1 MNLQIVKLL
10 AGAAFVVSGYSA
22 SAQDRNSIGSVGL
35 TFGGNYISDVQG
47 SDSSPKAAT
56 VGSVELSGDIAFPV
70 GNNYMIG
77 IDGKYRFDDLSSTPR
92 FTFSSSDDPET
103 QYSFTIHALKNF
115 SDTTRAGIF
124 LNYGRQSS
132 QRDRSSKD
140 FDYAMI
146 GVEGQTMI
154 SDDFL
159 LYGQVGLGDKVRD
172 GEDDGEGFNNGMT
185 IRTGFNYF
193 VSERTALNMDFEF
206 AGSHIYIDGRDPGR
220 FYGFSLGAETR
231 LKTNAPLMINYGIS
245 YTNIHSIAEGQG
257 IEELGAN
264 IGIKYVFGAN
274 TPLERWTNGIAIG
287 APRLPVRA
295 SAWTSFID

>member
-35 TFGGNYISDVQG
+35 TFGGNYISDVQTRG
-47 SDSSPKAAT
+47 DKDTAT

-77 IDGKYRFDDLSSTPR
+77 IDGKYRFDDLSSTQD
-92 FTFSSSDDPET
+92 FDNDEDPET

-132 QRDRSSKD
+132 QNETRWED

-172 GEDDGEGFNNGMT
+172 GEDDEEGFNNGMT

-206 AGSHIYIDGRDPGR
+206 AGSNYFIDGRDPGR
-220 FYGFSLGAETR
+220 YYGFSFGAETR
-231 LKTNAPLMINYGIS
+231 LKPNAPLMINYGIS
-245 YTNIHSIAEGQG
+245 YTNIHSIGEGQG
-257 IEELGAN
+257 IEEFGAN
-264 IGIKYVFGAN
+264 IGIKYVLGAN

-295 SAWTSFID
+295 SAWTEFID